1 MNRFIKRIRAMTS
14 NTPQDNDISNKEH
27 WEREVVSRLAFAG
40 LEEQRKTRRWNLF
53 FKLFFVGY
61 LVLLLILANFSSSSD
76 ARPSG
81 KFTAIID
88 LNGVIAQGKSAS
100 ADNLIASLREAFDS
114 KAVAIIIRAN
124 SPGGATVQSA
134 YVRDEIVRL
143 RKLHEEKK
151 VYAVVS
157 DLCASGCYYI
167 ISAADRI
174 YANPSSLIGSIGVI
188 VDAGFGFTDAM
199 KKVGVERRVFTAG
212 EHKAMLDP
220 FMPLNQADR
229 AHMDKMLRTV
239 HEEFISVVKEGRGK
253 ALKPTEEMFSG
264 RIWEGKAALK
274 MGLIDD
280 YGSASHVAREIVK
293 AEKLVDFTRRE
304 HWLDRITG
312 SIGSAIGETISTRL
326 QQGSSQTIR

>member
-1 MNRFIKRIRAMTS
+1 MTGNGKDDS
-14 NTPQDNDISNKEH
+14 MTNKDN
-27 WEREVVSRLAFAG
+27 WERDVIARLAFAG
-40 LEEQRKTRRWNLF
+40 LEEQKKTRRWNLF
-53 FKLFFVGY
+53 FKLFFVAY
-61 LVLLLILANFSSSSD
+61 LVLLLILANFSSTSD

-81 KFTAIID
+81 DFTAIID
-88 LNGVIAQGKSAS
+88 LNGVIAQGKPAS
-100 ADNLIASLREAFDS
+100 ADNLIASLREAFSS
-114 KAVAIIIRAN
+114 KASAIIIRAN

-143 RKLHEEKK
+143 RKEHEEKK

-157 DLCASGCYYI
+157 DLCASGCYYV

-220 FMPLNQADR
+220 FMPLNKTDR
-229 AHMDKMLRTV
+229 EHMDKMLRTV
-239 HEEFISVVKEGRGK
+239 HEEFIAVVKEGRGT
-253 ALKPTEEMFSG
+253 ALKPSGEMFSG
-264 RIWEGKAALK
+264 RIWEGKSALK
-274 MGLIDD
+274 MGLVDD
-280 YGSASHVAREIVK
+280 FGSASYVAREVVK
-293 AEKLVDFTRRE
+293 AEKLVDFTQRQ

-312 SIGSAIGETISTRL
+312 SIGSAVGESIGARL
-326 QQGSSQTIR
+326 QQEGPRTIR